1 MAYDLVLEVAM
12 KDQHFQQRNLLLHGP
27 WKWLLTEFAS
37 YFGVSD
43 AYTKL
48 RYWDVVRLV
57 RLPFLIFLLI
67 SLKWVLILFIPEW
80 FLIHTSIMLISR
92 YLSYV
97 MDVATP
103 TADCLTLVYDLLL
116 PVVMKGN
123 CKSTLSHQ
131 EVKPKFAVLNNCY
144 WWWWCSF

>member
-1 MAYDLVLEVAM
+1 MR
-12 KDQHFQQRNLLLHGP
+12 DQHFQQRNLVIHGP

-48 RYWDVVRLV
+48 RYTYAACFF
-57 RLPFLIFLLI
+57 FLR
-67 SLKWVLILFIPEW
+67 VFIRATLRSSFW
-80 FLIHTSIMLISR
+80 QLDLYNTCFR

-103 TADCLTLVYDLLL
+103 TADCLTLVYDLLM

-131 EVKPKFAVLNNCY
+131 EVIHSACKYFYSSVIFNLVIVQTSVCRL
-144 WWWWCSF
+144 